1 MEFTLVPSIGEDGQI
16 KTNASELLKEIE
28 KPLQKY
34 NYVVTEETYSQ
45 AKTDRASLNKIATR
59 ISDERKRIE
68 NDVFKN
74 WIQDKKDIMEVEKK
88 IKASSAKLGEGI
100 TAIDDKEK
108 QEKEQRIIDKW
119 NEEVGELY
127 NIQALWNKKW
137 LNKSYSFAD
146 IEKDIAKA
154 KEKIDKDI
162 LILKTFIPDDRAEQK
177 MIFNVYRKS
186 LDVTLAKVEADR
198 IRDAHE
204 QERLEAE
211 KKKEAEQAHLNF
223 TNGTVETSEGAEP
236 VQQDEK
242 PSQEEVQPMET
253 EPIYFAQFTVE
264 GTRDQLEAL
273 TKTLVQA
280 QKEIGMKMKVDKKGQ
295 A

>member
-154 KEKIDKDI
+154 KEKIDKGI

>member
-100 TAIDDKEK
+100 TAIDDKDK

>member
-1 MEFTLVPSIGEDGQI
+1 
-16 KTNASELLKEIE
+16 
-28 KPLQKY
+28 
-34 NYVVTEETYSQ
+34 
-45 AKTDRASLNKIATR
+45 
-59 ISDERKRIE
+59 
-68 NDVFKN
+68 
-74 WIQDKKDIMEVEKK
+74 MEVEKK

>member
-100 TAIDDKEK
+100 TAIDDKDK

-186 LDVTLAKVEADR
+186 LDVTLAKVEEDR

>member
-45 AKTDRASLNKIATR
+45 AKTDRARLNKIATR

-162 LILKTFIPDDRAEQK
+162 LIMKTFIPDDRAEQK

-223 TNGTVETSEGAEP
+223 TNETVETSEGAEP

>member
-1 MEFTLVPSIGEDGQI
+1 MEFTLVPSIGEDGHI

>member
-88 IKASSAKLGEGI
+88 IKASAAKLGEGI